1 MTDERTVAGLRCGE
15 VRAFLVSDAQQAG
28 LALVHYGWGVPA
40 FVLIKVLAPG
50 FFARE
55 DTKTPMRF
63 VLFTVVL
70 NTVLGAGL
78 FLWFR
83 SQGWP
88 GFPGLAIATSIAAW
102 VNAALLF
109 IGLQARGWYRPGARL
124 ISRLVSVTL
133 ASLAMGAALLY
144 LLTQQDVLQSWVP
157 YGKFSEVLAF
167 IVLGAGVYGIAAL
180 LFGAIRPSDLKA
192 MLRRKA
198 V

>member
-1 MTDERTVAGLRCGE
+1 M
-15 VRAFLVSDAQQAG
+15 
-28 LALVHYGWGVPA
+28 
-40 FVLIKVLAPG
+40 
-50 FFARE
+50 
-55 DTKTPMRF
+55 
-63 VLFTVVL
+63 
-70 NTVLGAGL
+70 
-78 FLWFR
+78 
-83 SQGWP
+83 
-88 GFPGLAIATSIAAW
+88 
-102 VNAALLF
+102 NAALLF
-109 IGLQARGWYRPGARL
+109 IGLQTRGWYRPGARL

-144 LLTQQDVLQSWVP
+144 LLTQQDVLQSWVL